1 MELCDIEAIFL
12 LFLRM
17 QIKNYGWHLSLS
29 LKRLGVSR
37 GQHKSFDHN
46 ALSNALIIFIT
57 QTQCCLS
64 PHFIPNQKKTFLLK
78 KFCISIPKDPLT
90 VIFIIYIY
98 LSNEVLYYY
107 VWMLN
112 MKFKL
117 QTNKRNEVSDNVSC
131 SFYFSG
137 CLRHNCTVYDSAREV
152 SRSPPFIV
160 V

>member
-1 MELCDIEAIFL
+1 MKLCDIEAIFL

-46 ALSNALIIFIT
+46 ALSNALIIFIN

-64 PHFIPNQKKTFLLK
+64 PHFIPIKKKKTFLLK
-78 KFCISIPKDPLT
+78 KFCISIPKDPWT

-117 QTNKRNEVSDNVSC
+117 QTNKRMK
-131 SFYFSG
+131 FQIIFHA
-137 CLRHNCTVYDSAREV
+137 L
-152 SRSPPFIV
+152 FISQDAKDIIALFMTQLEKWV
-160 V
+160 GLHLLL